1 MRIRQAEN
9 YTVPARQG
17 DSGPLMDRR
26 DVVAVA
32 VSRRAL
38 LKGASAAAISVALS
52 PALARVRSPGDL
64 RIERLI
70 AAMSIEEKAGQLSI
84 FSDPART
91 DGPPVNPGLAAQSM
105 DDLKQEI
112 AAGRMTGLFNGIGV
126 AAGRALQRVAIE
138 QTPHKI
144 PLIFAGDV
152 IHGMKTTFPVP
163 LGEAASF
170 DPELARRTARAA
182 AVEASAKGIQ
192 WVFAPMVDIARD
204 ERWGRVV
211 EGAGEDTWLG
221 RQFAAARVRGFQGD
235 DLKAEDSVL
244 ACPKH
249 FAAYGAVMGGMEYNT
264 ADIPETTLRE
274 THLPPFKAA
283 FDAGAL
289 STMSSF
295 NDIAGVPSTG
305 NHYLLTDILRG
316 EWGFKGLV
324 VSDYTSDE
332 ELILHGFAADGADA
346 VVKAL
351 DAGCD
356 ISMQSGLYNKHLPA
370 LVKSGKISMATV
382 DTAVRRVL
390 HVKQALGLFD
400 NPYRSLDLAREQSD
414 VRLPQ
419 AIALAREAAR
429 KSMVL
434 LKNDGDLLPL
444 AKSAKLALIGPCVSD
459 KNDMP
464 GPWASFPDFASCV
477 TPEEGFRA
485 AMGPDAMLKVARGSD
500 YETPIEGGIDQ
511 AVAAAKASDV
521 VVLVIGESAG
531 MSGEAQARVEIV
543 VPAPQLALA
552 EAVAAIGK
560 PVVVL
565 LRHGRALAL
574 TGAVR
579 AAPAILATWFLGSET
594 GNAMADV
601 VFGDHAPQGR
611 LPVSF
616 PQASG
621 QEPFFY
627 NHRTTGRPQLTD
639 DANWKA
645 RYREVTNAA
654 LYPFGYGLS
663 YSGVRYSDTEVSA
676 PTLAA
681 TGSIMVSV
689 TVTNTG
695 KRRMHEVPQLY
706 IHDKVASLTQPVR
719 ALKGI
724 RHVDLDPGESARI
737 AFTLTHADLAFVH
750 PDRRTFAEPGV
761 FDVWVAPSSVGG
773 VPATF
778 VLA

>member
-1 MRIRQAEN
+1 M
-9 YTVPARQG
+9 ART
-17 DSGPLMDRR
+17 
-26 DVVAVA
+26 
-32 VSRRAL
+32 VSRRDL
-38 LKGASAAAISVALS
+38 LRGASAIAFVSAAL
-52 PALARVRSPGDL
+52 PALAKGAPARDPF
-64 RIERLI
+64 IERLI
-70 AAMSIEEKAGQLSI
+70 AAMSVEDKAGQLSI
-84 FSDPART
+84 YSDPART
-91 DGPPVNPGLAAQSM
+91 DGPAVNPGLARQGMES
-105 DDLKQEI
+105 LKAAI
-112 AAGRMTGLFNGIGV
+112 AAGKMTALFNGIGA
-126 AAGRALQRVAIE
+126 AAGRELQKTAIE
-138 QTPHKI
+138 QGPHGI

-182 AVEASAKGIQ
+182 AVEASAKGIH

-204 ERWGRVV
+204 QRWGRVV
-211 EGAGEDTWLG
+211 EGAGEDVWLG
-221 RQFAAARVRGFQGD
+221 QQFAAARVRGFQGD

-324 VSDYTSDE
+324 VSDYTSE
-332 ELILHGFAADGADA
+332 EEMILHGFAADGPDA

-351 DAGCD
+351 RAGCD
-356 ISMQSGLYNKHLPA
+356 ISMQSGLYDKHLPA
-370 LVKSGKISMATV
+370 LVKAGKISMATV
-382 DTAVRRVL
+382 DIAVRRVL

-400 NPYRSLDLAREQSD
+400 NPYRSLDVAREQSD

-419 AIALAREAAR
+419 AIALAREAAC
-429 KSMVL
+429 KSIVL

-444 AKSAKLALIGPCVSD
+444 ARSAKIALIGPCVSD

-464 GPWASFPDFASCV
+464 GPWASFPDVPTCV

-485 AMGPDAMLKVARGSD
+485 AMGPDAKLMVVRGSD
-500 YETPIEGGIDQ
+500 YDSPLDGGIDQ
-511 AVAAAKASDV
+511 AVAAANASDL

-531 MSGEAQARVEIV
+531 MSGEAQARVEITI
-543 VPAPQLALA
+543 PDPQRALA
-552 EAVAAIGK
+552 EAVAATGK
-560 PVVVL
+560 PVIVL

-601 VFGDHAPQGR
+601 VFGNRAPQGR

-639 DANWKA
+639 DHNWKA
-645 RYREVTNAA
+645 RYREVTNEA
-654 LYPFGYGLS
+654 LYPFGHGLTYSTVS
-663 YSGVRYSDTEVSA
+663 YSSTEVST
-676 PTLAA
+676 PTLAGQ
-681 TGSIMVSV
+681 GSITVSA

-695 KRRMHEVPQLY
+695 KRRTHEVAQLY

-724 RHVDLDPGESARI
+724 KHLDLDPGESVRV
-737 AFTLTHADLAFVH
+737 AFMLTRADLAFVH
-750 PDRRTFAEPGV
+750 PDRRAFAEPGA

-773 VPATF
+773 VPARF